1 MNRLQQLRHRL
12 RHCCAAPPN
21 AVTGVTATTGG
32 GSGEVQVTWDP
43 LPAGAR
49 VAFYRVYAQKGTGT
63 AWHLAVVT
71 DDALGALE
79 TGRLGIVDAPDYW
92 PWPTIG
98 VSAPRCYHVTAVSR
112 EGLEG
117 PPSAVA
123 CGSPP

>member
-1 MNRLQQLRHRL
+1 MNRLQRLLHRL
-12 RHCCAAPPN
+12 RHCCAAPPGPVN
-21 AVTGVTATTGG
+21 GLTAMTGG

-43 LPAGAR
+43 LPASER

-71 DDALGALE
+71 NDALGLLGA
-79 TGRLGIVDAPDYW
+79 GRLGVVDAPDYW

-98 VSAPRCYHVTAVSR
+98 VTAPRCYWVTATSLD
-112 EGLEG
+112 GLEG
-117 PPSAVA
+117 PLSAVA